1 LAILIPRRDIDCAFP
16 SREEDSDDEPLLDS
30 KGNPIPKEPIPP
42 RSQVTLAGLLNV
54 LDSVA
59 SEEGRLTFAT
69 VFRVD
74 PFFFVSRSISFQT
87 NHIEQLDPGMFKIFQ
102 SLDRY

>member
-1 LAILIPRRDIDCAFP
+1 MFLRIDDYTLGRLIRDTPSRCILLIEDIDCAFP
-16 SREEDSDDEPLLDS
+16 SREEDDDEPLLDA
-30 KGNPIPKEPIPP
+30 KGNVIPKEPIPP

-69 VFRVD
+69 V
-74 PFFFVSRSISFQT
+74 
-87 NHIEQLDPGMFKIFQ
+87 
-102 SLDRY
+102 